1 MWFQFHW
8 RKSTAV
14 VPIGFCKTETS
25 VLLKCTVPWKSQWL
39 SIELIFIIFPQIR
52 VRPSCFLIA
61 GEGLFFHF
69 FLISYSKLDSTR
81 PTVRFHPI
89 LGTTFN
95 IKDFFRDHI
104 AKISTNNW
112 FLKQNQKLMITLSY
126 RYGATLFRSLSFIH
140 QAFSLSL
147 KLMHMRVWILDCLY
161 TASCI
166 S

>member
-1 MWFQFHW
+1 MFPTSNCQLKHLIYFLVIPLGGQMWVNASVTLQETWAVLTFQDW
-8 RKSTAV
+8 AV
-14 VPIGFCKTETS
+14 
-25 VLLKCTVPWKSQWL
+25 
-39 SIELIFIIFPQIR
+39 
-52 VRPSCFLIA
+52 CF
-61 GEGLFFHF
+61 FFF
-69 FLISYSKLDSTR
+69 SYSKLDSTR